1 MRPSRADETNSE
13 QQASAHDLTRD
24 SARSGPAPSRTRR
37 FGTLFLQ
44 KNLVG
49 WDKWGGVAEALGSV
63 LERRDSTPKTVRES
77 S

>member
-1 MRPSRADETNSE
+1 MTSHATALGADQRHRERAVLALCS
-13 QQASAHDLTRD
+13 
-24 SARSGPAPSRTRR
+24 
-37 FGTLFLQ
+37 LQ